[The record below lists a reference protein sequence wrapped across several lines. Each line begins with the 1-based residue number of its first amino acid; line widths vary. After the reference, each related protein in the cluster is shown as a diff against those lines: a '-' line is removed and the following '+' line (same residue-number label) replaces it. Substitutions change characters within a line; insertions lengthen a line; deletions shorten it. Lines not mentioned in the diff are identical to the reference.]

1 MEGIGKK
8 AVEVKQV
15 SKRYDEKTV
24 LNNVSFA
31 VRAGTIHGF
40 IGPNGAGKTT
50 TIKSLMGGII
60 PSSGEIYITKKKRGE
75 DENVNRKIGYMFEKL
90 EFSNNLTVED
100 FIYLAGKERN
110 IPFQK
115 VESRLQKSDLRNF
128 RTKKCSELS
137 TG

>member
-15 SKRYDEKTV
+15 SKRYDKKTV

-50 TIKSLMGGII
+50 TLSILTRWVLPTLGQAYIDGKSVQNDPSFNLNLGFISAEPRLPSI
-60 PSSGEIYITKKKRGE
+60 P
-75 DENVNRKIGYMFEKL
+75 
-90 EFSNNLTVED
+90 VED
-100 FIYLAGKERN
+100 YILNCSYLRD
-110 IPFQK
+110 IPPREILPKLASSPLHQ
-115 VESRLQKSDLRNF
+115 F
-128 RTKKCSELS
+128 RYQDCNSLS